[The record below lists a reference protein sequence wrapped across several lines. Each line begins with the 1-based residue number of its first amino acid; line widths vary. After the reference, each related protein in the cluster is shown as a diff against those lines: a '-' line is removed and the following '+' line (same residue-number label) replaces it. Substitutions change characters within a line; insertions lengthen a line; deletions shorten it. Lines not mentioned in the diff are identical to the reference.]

1 MDNKR
6 LSVRLNLERFDHQ
19 KAWKILSSLPRG
31 RMNEYIV
38 SAVITVH
45 EKHVLEETI
54 REVIKN
60 MLGGYEPSKAKSKA
74 NGLPDEAIDF
84 LNSL

>member
-1 MDNKR
+1 
-6 LSVRLNLERFDHQ
+6 
-19 KAWKILSSLPRG
+19 
-31 RMNEYIV
+31 MNEYIV

-60 MLGGYEPSKAKSKA
+60 MLGGSEPSKAMSKA
-74 NGLPDEAIDF
+74 KGLPDEAIDF

>member
-1 MDNKR
+1 
-6 LSVRLNLERFDHQ
+6 
-19 KAWKILSSLPRG
+19 
-31 RMNEYIV
+31 MNEYIV

-45 EKHVLEETI
+45 DKHILEETI

-60 MLGGYEPSKAKSKA
+60 ILGGYEPSKAKSKS

>member
-1 MDNKR
+1 
-6 LSVRLNLERFDHQ
+6 
-19 KAWKILSSLPRG
+19 
-31 RMNEYIV
+31 MNEYIV